1 MIKKIKEIANNQLN
15 AFIKVRRHLHT
26 NPELSFKEYN
36 TCVFIKDYLKKIEI
50 DEIRQVGET
59 GVLGIIKGK
68 GIGKTILLRADIDAL
83 PINTELKTDYKSKNK
98 NVMHACGHDV
108 HITSLLFAASI
119 LNELKAEFSGTIRL
133 LFQPGEEKMPG
144 GATEMIREG
153 VLKNPVPSAVLGQHV
168 FPQIPAGKVG
178 FRPGEFMASMDEIY
192 ITIKGKGGHGAMP
205 ETTIDPVFIACQI
218 VTSAQQLVSRVS
230 NPKTPT
236 VLSFGKILG
245 NGSVNVIPNEVYLEG
260 TFRTVD
266 EVWRKDALIKL
277 KKMVTSIAEGLG
289 GTCEIKIINGYPF
302 VFNNEELTSRVKL
315 LAEDYL
321 GKENVLDQ
329 EIWMASED
337 FAYYSHLVPATFYLL
352 GVQNKEAGINLGLH
366 TPTFDIDERALETGA
381 GLMAWLA
388 INELNLD

>member
-1 MIKKIKEIANNQLN
+1 MHA
-15 AFIKVRRHLHT
+15 
-26 NPELSFKEYN
+26 NPELSFKEYD
-36 TCVFIKDYLKKIEI
+36 TCAFIKEYLKKIEV
-50 DEIRQVGET
+50 DDIRQVGET

-68 GIGKTILLRADIDAL
+68 GVGKTILLRADIDAL
-83 PINTELKTDYKSKNK
+83 PINTELETDYKSKNK
-98 NVMHACGHDV
+98 HIMHACGHDV
-108 HITSLLFAASI
+108 HTASLLFAASI
-119 LNELKAEFSGTIRL
+119 LNELKEEFSGIIRL

-153 VLKNPVPSAVLGQHV
+153 VLKDPVPAAVLGQHV
-168 FPQIPAGKVG
+168 FPQLPVGKVG
-178 FRPGEFMASMDEIY
+178 FKSGRFMASMDEIY

-236 VLSFGKILG
+236 VLSFGKIIG
-245 NGSVNVIPNEVYLEG
+245 NGSVNIIPNKVYLEG
-260 TFRTVD
+260 TFRTVN
-266 EVWRKDALIKL
+266 EVWRKEALAKL

-289 GTCEIKIINGYPF
+289 GTCEIKIKNGYPF
-302 VFNNEELTSRVKL
+302 VFNDEQLTNRAKL
-315 LAEDYL
+315 LAQDYL
-321 GKENVLDQ
+321 GKENVMDQ

-337 FAYYSHLVPATFYLL
+337 FAYYSHIAPSVFYLL
-352 GVQNKEAGINLGLH
+352 GVQNKEAGIDSGLH

-388 INELNLD
+388 VNELNPECSY